1 MGSWLRLLLLLLMSL
16 AGNVFAADDAALNSD
31 EIETLSSDQVKGS
44 SAPLT
49 LLSQFKPLTIA
60 SGTFVQNK
68 YFTVLKNP
76 VVSSG
81 ELYLDQALGF
91 VWHTSKPIA
100 STMILKDDGL
110 FSIDHRQQQ
119 KQINN
124 ATPIATVLMSALSG
138 DLAALE
144 SQFSLAATSI
154 KKVSSTKE
162 ALTKASFTKTASSS
176 QTCIELTPKDAT
188 IANVMRVIE
197 LCGKDTVD
205 HLVLFETSGNRTEI
219 AINLT
224 AVDELPKA
232 IREQL

>member
-1 MGSWLRLLLLLLMSL
+1 MGSWLRLLLFMSL
-16 AGNVFAADDAALNSD
+16 AGNVFAADLNAD
-31 EIETLSSDQVKGS
+31 EIEALSSD
-44 SAPLT
+44 SATPLA

-68 YFTVLKNP
+68 YFTILKNP
-76 VVSSG
+76 ITTTG

-144 SQFSLAATSI
+144 SQFSLAVTS
-154 KKVSSTKE
+154 
-162 ALTKASFTKTASSS
+162 LTNTASAN
-176 QTCIELTPKDAT
+176 QTCIELTPKDAM

-197 LCGKDTVD
+197 LCGKDTVE

>member
-1 MGSWLRLLLLLLMSL
+1 MGNWLRLLLLMSL
-16 AGNVFAADDAALNSD
+16 AGNVLAADLNAD
-31 EIETLSSDQVKGS
+31 EIEALSSDL
-44 SAPLT
+44 ATPRA

-68 YFTVLKNP
+68 YFTILKNP
-76 VVSSG
+76 ITSTG

-119 KQINN
+119 TQINN

-138 DLAALE
+138 DLTALE
-144 SQFSLAATSI
+144 SQFSLAVTSLTTASLT
-154 KKVSSTKE
+154 KTVSSGR
-162 ALTKASFTKTASSS
+162 
-176 QTCIELTPKDAT
+176 TCIELTPKDAT
-188 IANVMRVIE
+188 IANVIRVIE
-197 LCGKDTVD
+197 LCGKDTVE
-205 HLVLFETSGNRTEI
+205 HVVLFETSGNRTEI
-219 AINLT
+219 ELSLT

-232 IREQL
+232 ISEQL

>member
-1 MGSWLRLLLLLLMSL
+1 MSL
-16 AGNVFAADDAALNSD
+16 AGNVFAGGLNSG
-31 EIETLSSDQVKGS
+31 QVKDS
-44 SAPLT
+44 SAPLA

-76 VVSSG
+76 VTSTG

-138 DLAALE
+138 DLTALE

-154 KKVSSTKE
+154 TKVSSTK
-162 ALTKASFTKTASSS
+162 AASSN

-188 IANVMRVIE
+188 IAKVMRAIE

-219 AINLT
+219 TINLT

>member
-1 MGSWLRLLLLLLMSL
+1 MGSWLRLLLLMSL
-16 AGNVFAADDAALNSD
+16 AGNVFAADLNSD
-31 EIETLSSDQVKGS
+31 EIVALSSDKIEDLSSGQIKGS
-44 SAPLT
+44 SASSMSSRSTKAPLA

-76 VVSSG
+76 VISSG
-81 ELYLDQALGF
+81 ELFLDQALGF

-100 STMILKDDGL
+100 STMILKDEGL
-110 FSIDHRQQQ
+110 FSINHRQQQ

-144 SQFSLAATSI
+144 SQFSLAAT
-154 KKVSSTKE
+154 
-162 ALTKASFTKTASSS
+162 ASSN
-176 QTCIELTPKDAT
+176 QTCVELTPKDVT
-188 IANVMRVIE
+188 IAKVMRVIE
-197 LCGKDTVD
+197 LCGKDTVE

-219 AINLT
+219 ELSLT

>member
-1 MGSWLRLLLLLLMSL
+1 MASRMGSWLRLLLLMSL
-16 AGNVFAADDAALNSD
+16 AGNVFAGDLNSG
-31 EIETLSSDQVKGS
+31 QVKNS

-49 LLSQFKPLTIA
+49 LLSQFKPLTVA

-76 VVSSG
+76 VTSTG

-91 VWHTSKPIA
+91 VWHTSKPIS

-144 SQFSLAATSI
+144 SQFSLA
-154 KKVSSTKE
+154 V
-162 ALTKASFTKTASSS
+162 ALSTKASLTKTVPSS

-188 IANVMRVIE
+188 IAKVMRVIE
-197 LCGKDTVD
+197 LCGNDTVD
-205 HLVLFETSGNRTEI
+205 HLVLYETSGNRTEI
-219 AINLT
+219 ELSLT

>member
-1 MGSWLRLLLLLLMSL
+1 MGSWLRLLLLLSL
-16 AGNVFAADDAALNSD
+16 AGNVFAADDAKD
-31 EIETLSSDQVKGS
+31 LSSGQIKGS
-44 SAPLT
+44 VAPLV
-49 LLSQFKPLTIA
+49 LLSQFKPLAIA
-60 SGTFVQNK
+60 SGTFVQKK

-76 VVSSG
+76 VISNG
-81 ELYLDQALGF
+81 ELFLDQALGF

-100 STMILKDDGL
+100 STMILKEEGL

-144 SQFSLAATSI
+144 SQFSLATTS
-154 KKVSSTKE
+154 
-162 ALTKASFTKTASSS
+162 LTKAAPSS
-176 QTCIELTPKDAT
+176 QTCIELTPKDAV
-188 IANVMRVIE
+188 IAKVMRVIE

-219 AINLT
+219 ELSLT

>member
-1 MGSWLRLLLLLLMSL
+1 MGSWLRLLLLMSL
-16 AGNVFAADDAALNSD
+16 ASNVFAGDDVKG
-31 EIETLSSDQVKGS
+31 LSSDS
-44 SAPLT
+44 SNGTIEAPLV

-76 VVSSG
+76 ITSTG

-91 VWHTSKPIA
+91 VWHTSQPIA
-100 STMILKDDGL
+100 STMILKDEGL

-144 SQFSLAATSI
+144 SQFSLAAS
-154 KKVSSTKE
+154 SSTK
-162 ALTKASFTKTASSS
+162 ASLTKTASSN

-188 IANVMRVIE
+188 IAKVMRVIE
-197 LCGKDTVD
+197 LCGKDTVE

-219 AINLT
+219 TINLT

>member
-1 MGSWLRLLLLLLMSL
+1 MGSWLRLLLLMSL

-31 EIETLSSDQVKGS
+31 EIETLSSEQVKGS

-100 STMILKDDGL
+100 STMILKEEGL

-144 SQFSLAATSI
+144 SQFSLAVSSSRKKAIT
-154 KKVSSTKE
+154 KVSSTK
-162 ALTKASFTKTASSS
+162 ASSS
-176 QTCIELTPKDAT
+176 NQTCIELTPKDAT
-188 IANVMRVIE
+188 IAKVMRVIE

>member
-16 AGNVFAADDAALNSD
+16 AGNVFAADLNSD
-31 EIETLSSDQVKGS
+31 EIEALSSD
-44 SAPLT
+44 SATPLA

-68 YFTVLKNP
+68 YFTILKNP
-76 VVSSG
+76 ITSTG

-100 STMILKDDGL
+100 STMILKDEGL

-144 SQFSLAATSI
+144 SQFSLAPVSLT
-154 KKVSSTKE
+154 KVSSTKGSS
-162 ALTKASFTKTASSS
+162 TKSLLTKTASSG

-188 IANVMRVIE
+188 IAKVMRVIE
-197 LCGKDTVD
+197 LCGNDTVE

>member
-1 MGSWLRLLLLLLMSL
+1 MGNWLRLLLLMSL
-16 AGNVFAADDAALNSD
+16 AGNVFAADLNSD
-31 EIETLSSDQVKGS
+31 EIEALSSD
-44 SAPLT
+44 SATPLA

-76 VVSSG
+76 ITSTG

-144 SQFSLAATSI
+144 SQFSLAATP
-154 KKVSSTKE
+154 
-162 ALTKASFTKTASSS
+162 LTKTASSN

-197 LCGKDTVD
+197 LCGKDTVE

-219 AINLT
+219 ELSLT

>member
-1 MGSWLRLLLLLLMSL
+1 MGSWLRLLLLMSL
-16 AGNVFAADDAALNSD
+16 AGNVFSADLNAD
-31 EIETLSSDQVKGS
+31 EIEALSSD
-44 SAPLT
+44 SATPLA
-49 LLSQFKPLTIA
+49 LLSQFKLLTIA
-60 SGTFVQNK
+60 RGTFVQNK
-68 YFTVLKNP
+68 YFTILKNP
-76 VVSSG
+76 ITSTG
-81 ELYLDQALGF
+81 ELYLEQALGF

-144 SQFSLAATSI
+144 SQFSLAVTS
-154 KKVSSTKE
+154 
-162 ALTKASFTKTASSS
+162 LTKAPLTNTASAN

-188 IANVMRVIE
+188 IAKVMRVIE
-197 LCGKDTVD
+197 LCGKDTVE

-219 AINLT
+219 ELSLT

>member
-1 MGSWLRLLLLLLMSL
+1 MGSWVNNGMGRWKSGCLRLLLLMSL
-16 AGNVFAADDAALNSD
+16 AGNVFAGDDVSVANSGQMP
-31 EIETLSSDQVKGS
+31 TST
-44 SAPLT
+44 APLD
-49 LLSQFKPLTIA
+49 LFAQFKPLTIA

-76 VVSSG
+76 VTSTG

-110 FSIDHRQQQ
+110 FAIDHRQQQ
-119 KQINN
+119 TRINN

-138 DLAALE
+138 DLTALE
-144 SQFSLAATSI
+144 SQFSL
-154 KKVSSTKE
+154 
-162 ALTKASFTKTASSS
+162 TASSTS
-176 QTCIELTPKDAT
+176 PTCIELTPKDDT
-188 IANVMRVIE
+188 IAKVMRVIK
-197 LCGKDTVD
+197 LCGGDTVE

-219 AINLT
+219 ELNLS
-224 AVDELPKA
+224 AVAELPKA

>member
-1 MGSWLRLLLLLLMSL
+1 
-16 AGNVFAADDAALNSD
+16 
-31 EIETLSSDQVKGS
+31 
-44 SAPLT
+44 
-49 LLSQFKPLTIA
+49 
-60 SGTFVQNK
+60 
-68 YFTVLKNP
+68 
-76 VVSSG
+76 
-81 ELYLDQALGF
+81 
-91 VWHTSKPIA
+91 
-100 STMILKDDGL
+100 MILKDEGL

-144 SQFSLAATSI
+144 SQFSLAVTSL
-154 KKVSSTKE
+154 KN
-162 ALTKASFTKTASSS
+162 ASLTKTASSN

-197 LCGKDTVD
+197 LCGKDTVE

-219 AINLT
+219 VINLT

>member
-1 MGSWLRLLLLLLMSL
+1 MSSWLRLLLLMSL
-16 AGNVFAADDAALNSD
+16 AGNVFAGDDVK
-31 EIETLSSDQVKGS
+31 TLSAASTSTTSTTSTTPV
-44 SAPLT
+44 APLA

-68 YFTVLKNP
+68 YFTVLNNP
-76 VVSSG
+76 VTSTG

-110 FSIDHRQQQ
+110 FTIDHRQQQ
-119 KQINN
+119 QQIKN

-138 DLAALE
+138 DLTALE
-144 SQFSLAATSI
+144 SQFSLAA
-154 KKVSSTKE
+154 SSTNTS
-162 ALTKASFTKTASSS
+162 LTKAVLTKTASTS
-176 QTCIELTPKDAT
+176 QTCIELTPKDET
-188 IANVMRVIE
+188 IAKVMRVIE
-197 LCGKDTVD
+197 LCGGDTVE

-219 AINLT
+219 ELSLT
-224 AVDELPKA
+224 AVAELPKA

>member
-1 MGSWLRLLLLLLMSL
+1 MGSWLRLLLLMSL
-16 AGNVFAADDAALNSD
+16 AGNVFAADLNSD
-31 EIETLSSDQVKGS
+31 EIEALSSD
-44 SAPLT
+44 SATPLA

-76 VVSSG
+76 ITSTG

-100 STMILKDDGL
+100 STMILKDEGL

-144 SQFSLAATSI
+144 SQFSLAATS
-154 KKVSSTKE
+154 
-162 ALTKASFTKTASSS
+162 LTKASFTKTAFSG

-188 IANVMRVIE
+188 IAKVMRVIE
-197 LCGKDTVD
+197 LCGKDTVE

-219 AINLT
+219 ELSLT

>member
-1 MGSWLRLLLLLLMSL
+1 MGSWLRLLLLMSL
-16 AGNVFAADDAALNSD
+16 AGNVFAADLNSD
-31 EIETLSSDQVKGS
+31 EIEALSSD
-44 SAPLT
+44 SATPLA

-76 VVSSG
+76 ITSTG

-100 STMILKDDGL
+100 STMILKDEGL

-144 SQFSLAATSI
+144 SQFSLAAVSLT
-154 KKVSSTKE
+154 KVSF
-162 ALTKASFTKTASSS
+162 TKASLTKTVYSN

-188 IANVMRVIE
+188 IAKVMRVIE
-197 LCGKDTVD
+197 LCGKDTVE

-219 AINLT
+219 ELSLT

>member
-1 MGSWLRLLLLLLMSL
+1 MGSWLRLLLLMSL
-16 AGNVFAADDAALNSD
+16 AGNVFAADLNSD
-31 EIETLSSDQVKGS
+31 EIEALSSD
-44 SAPLT
+44 SATPLA

-60 SGTFVQNK
+60 SGSFVQNK

-76 VVSSG
+76 ITSTG

-144 SQFSLAATSI
+144 SQFSLAATS
-154 KKVSSTKE
+154 
-162 ALTKASFTKTASSS
+162 LTKASSTKASLTKTASSN

-188 IANVMRVIE
+188 IAKVMRVIE
-197 LCGKDTVD
+197 LCGKDTVE

-219 AINLT
+219 ELSLT

>member
-1 MGSWLRLLLLLLMSL
+1 MASRMGSWLRLLLLMSL
-16 AGNVFAADDAALNSD
+16 ASNVFAADAIKD
-31 EIETLSSDQVKGS
+31 SST
-44 SAPLT
+44 PLA
-49 LLSQFKPLTIA
+49 LLSKFKPLTVA

-76 VVSSG
+76 VTSTG

-100 STMILKDDGL
+100 STLLLKQDGL
-110 FSIDHRQQQ
+110 YSVDHRQQQ
-119 KQINN
+119 KKINN

-138 DLAALE
+138 DVAALE
-144 SQFSLAATSI
+144 S
-154 KKVSSTKE
+154 E
-162 ALTKASFTKTASSS
+162 FTLVQKPPQKGLGSGSENICL
-176 QTCIELTPKDAT
+176 QLTPKDPV
-188 IANVMRVIE
+188 IAKVMRIIE
-197 LCGKDTVD
+197 LCGKDTVE

-224 AVDELPKA
+224 EVDELPKE

>member
-1 MGSWLRLLLLLLMSL
+1 MGSWLRLLLLMSL
-16 AGNVFAADDAALNSD
+16 AGNVFAADLNSD
-31 EIETLSSDQVKGS
+31 EIEALSSD
-44 SAPLT
+44 SATPLA

-76 VVSSG
+76 ITSTG

-100 STMILKDDGL
+100 STMILKDEGL

-144 SQFSLAATSI
+144 SQFSLAVTSL
-154 KKVSSTKE
+154 KNA
-162 ALTKASFTKTASSS
+162 ALTKTASSN
-176 QTCIELTPKDAT
+176 QTCIQLTPKDAT
-188 IANVMRVIE
+188 IAKVMRMIE
-197 LCGKDTVD
+197 LCGKDTVE

-219 AINLT
+219 ELSLT

>member
-1 MGSWLRLLLLLLMSL
+1 MPSWVRSWMDSWLRLLVLMSL
-16 AGNVFAADDAALNSD
+16 AGNVFAADLNSAEIAALNSD
-31 EIETLSSDQVKGS
+31 KIEGLSSESVTS
-44 SAPLT
+44 PLA

-76 VVSSG
+76 VISTG

-100 STMILKDDGL
+100 ATMLLNKEGL
-110 FSIDHRQQQ
+110 FAIDHRQQKQ
-119 KQINN
+119 KINN

-138 DLAALE
+138 DLTALE
-144 SQFSLAATSI
+144 SQFSLAATS
-154 KKVSSTKE
+154 
-162 ALTKASFTKTASSS
+162 FTKTASAN
-176 QTCIELTPKDAT
+176 QTCIELTPKDVT
-188 IANVMRVIE
+188 IAKVMRVIE
-197 LCGKDTVD
+197 LCGNDTVE

-219 AINLT
+219 ELNLT
-224 AVDELPKA
+224 AVAELPKA

>member
-1 MGSWLRLLLLLLMSL
+1 MGSWLRLLLLMSL
-16 AGNVFAADDAALNSD
+16 AGNVFAADLNAD
-31 EIETLSSDQVKGS
+31 EIEALSSD
-44 SAPLT
+44 SATPLA

-68 YFTVLKNP
+68 YFTILKNP
-76 VVSSG
+76 ITSTG

-144 SQFSLAATSI
+144 SQFSLAVTS
-154 KKVSSTKE
+154 
-162 ALTKASFTKTASSS
+162 LTNTASAN

-188 IANVMRVIE
+188 IAKVMRVIE
-197 LCGKDTVD
+197 LCGKDAVE

-219 AINLT
+219 ELSLT

>member
-1 MGSWLRLLLLLLMSL
+1 MGSWLRLLLLLSL
-16 AGNVFAADDAALNSD
+16 TGNVFAADDAKD
-31 EIETLSSDQVKGS
+31 LSSGKIKGS
-44 SAPLT
+44 AAPLA
-49 LLSQFKPLTIA
+49 LLSQFKPLAIA
-60 SGTFVQNK
+60 SGTFVQHK

-76 VVSSG
+76 VISSG
-81 ELYLDQALGF
+81 ELFLDQALGF

-100 STMILKDDGL
+100 STMILKEEGL

-124 ATPIATVLMSALSG
+124 ATPIASVLMSALSG

-144 SQFSLAATSI
+144 TQFSLATTS
-154 KKVSSTKE
+154 
-162 ALTKASFTKTASSS
+162 LTKAASSN
-176 QTCIELTPKDAT
+176 QTCIELTPKDAV
-188 IANVMRVIE
+188 IAKVMRVIE

-219 AINLT
+219 ELSLT